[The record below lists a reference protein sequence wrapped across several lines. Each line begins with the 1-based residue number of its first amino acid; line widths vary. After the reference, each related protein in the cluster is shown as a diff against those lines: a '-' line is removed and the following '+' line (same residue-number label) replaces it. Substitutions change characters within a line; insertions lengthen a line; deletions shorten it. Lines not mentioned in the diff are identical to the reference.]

1 MGDKTFTFTGLLE
14 DEPKKE
20 QVVTTVKVPRFEYA
34 RLVAAKAKLD
44 MIEKMGFTDY
54 FLIVSDFV
62 RYAKSRGIPV
72 GPGRGSAAG
81 SMVFGAQ

>member
-34 RLVAAKAKLD
+34 RLIAAKAKLD
-44 MIEKMGFTDY
+44 MIEK
-54 FLIVSDFV
+54 IVNNMDS
-62 RYAKSRGIPV
+62 YAAYPV
-72 GPGRGSAAG
+72 LKLLLTEE
-81 SMVFGAQ
+81 QDE

>member
-44 MIEKMGFTDY
+44 MIEKMVNGMD
-54 FLIVSDFV
+54 S
-62 RYAKSRGIPV
+62 YAAFPV
-72 GPGRGSAAG
+72 LKLLFSEED
-81 SMVFGAQ
+81 VKE

>member
-1 MGDKTFTFTGLLE
+1 MTMGDKTFTFTGLLE

-44 MIEKMGFTDY
+44 MIEKM
-54 FLIVSDFV
+54 VSSMES
-62 RYAKSRGIPV
+62 YSAYPV
-72 GPGRGSAAG
+72 LKLLLTEE
-81 SMVFGAQ
+81 QDE

>member
-14 DEPKKE
+14 DDPKKE

-44 MIEKMGFTDY
+44 MIEKMVKNMDSYAAYPVLKLMFTEED
-54 FLIVSDFV
+54 VDE
-62 RYAKSRGIPV
+62 
-72 GPGRGSAAG
+72 
-81 SMVFGAQ
+81 

>member
-44 MIEKMGFTDY
+44 MIEKMVNGMD
-54 FLIVSDFV
+54 S
-62 RYAKSRGIPV
+62 YAAYPV
-72 GPGRGSAAG
+72 LKLLFSEEDAEE
-81 SMVFGAQ
+81 

>member
-34 RLVAAKAKLD
+34 RLIAAKAKLD
-44 MIEKMGFTDY
+44 MIEKMVNGMDSYAVYPVLKLLFTEEDA
-54 FLIVSDFV
+54 DE
-62 RYAKSRGIPV
+62 
-72 GPGRGSAAG
+72 
-81 SMVFGAQ
+81 

>member
-34 RLVAAKAKLD
+34 RLIAAKAKLD
-44 MIEKMGFTDY
+44 MIEKMVKNMDSYAAYPVLKLLFTEED
-54 FLIVSDFV
+54 VDE
-62 RYAKSRGIPV
+62 
-72 GPGRGSAAG
+72 
-81 SMVFGAQ
+81 

>member
-20 QVVTTVKVPRFEYA
+20 QVVSTVKVPRFEYA

-44 MIEKMGFTDY
+44 MIEKM
-54 FLIVSDFV
+54 VKNMES
-62 RYAKSRGIPV
+62 YAAYPV
-72 GPGRGSAAG
+72 LKLLFSEEDAEE
-81 SMVFGAQ
+81 